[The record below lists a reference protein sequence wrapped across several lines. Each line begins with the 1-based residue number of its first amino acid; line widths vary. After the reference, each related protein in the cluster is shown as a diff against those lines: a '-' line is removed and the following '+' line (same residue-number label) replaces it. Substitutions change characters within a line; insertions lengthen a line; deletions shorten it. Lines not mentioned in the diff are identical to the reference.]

1 MISLARHIEIL
12 LLENDCVIVP
22 GLGGFIANNNEARY
36 NDAGDALFLPP
47 YRTVGFNQQ
56 LQVNDGLL
64 VQSYMAVYDASYPA
78 AYLQMEKE
86 IENLMQELDREGSVE
101 LEGIGKLTKSI
112 SNNISFI
119 SNESGITTPSLY
131 GLYSFE
137 VKSLEMIVKERE
149 IEDALRNAS
158 SMQVAGGMA
167 ANADAEKER
176 KDVVIRLRRRWIDI
190 AISTAAAI
198 VLFFGISYP
207 TLNNTAQEGDTCVA
221 TICNVTEKPSVKPSQ
236 STVKTEKAAEK
247 KETERESVS
256 KAEESKTEESKTE
269 KPKAEDPKAGTS
281 KTESPIAEASTPVAE
296 AKYSIVIASYV
307 SKANAEEYISKMTKN
322 GYPEGRFAKNG
333 KVSRILYSNF
343 ATETEAKTK
352 LNELRKEAKEFAEA
366 WIIAL

>member
-22 GLGGFIANNNEARY
+22 GLGGFIASHNEAQY
-36 NDAGDALFLPP
+36 NDAGDSLFLPP

-64 VQSYMAVYDASYPA
+64 VQSYMAAYDASYPA

-86 IENLMQELDREGSVE
+86 IETLMKELDNEGYVE

-112 SNNISFI
+112 SNNITFI

-137 VKSLEMIVKERE
+137 MKSLETIINERE
-149 IEDALRNAS
+149 IENALKNAS
-158 SMQVAGGMA
+158 NMQMAGGMA
-167 ANADAEKER
+167 GSTGMKTEK
-176 KDVVIRLRRRWIDI
+176 KDVVIKLRRRWIDI
-190 AISTAAAI
+190 AISAAAAI

-207 TLNNTAQEGDTCVA
+207 ALNNNAHEGDTCVA
-221 TICNVTEKPSVKPSQ
+221 TICNVKEKPSVKPTQ
-236 STVKTEKAAEK
+236 NTVKTDKAVEK
-247 KETERESVS
+247 KETSKENAN
-256 KAEESKTEESKTE
+256 KAETPNTEAPEAKTLKKET
-269 KPKAEDPKAGTS
+269 PKAEANTQ
-281 KTESPIAEASTPVAE
+281 VAE

-307 SKANAEEYISKMTKN
+307 SKANAEEYISKMAKS
-322 GYPEGRFAKNG
+322 GYPEGRFVKNG